1 MAQKLDKFLGEI
13 SHNLT
18 QQNGA
23 ALSGFLSLKDVHSI
37 PVGKAFEKADSNPY
51 LVTAKIASPWSDIVT
66 LHLQACCTK
75 DPLQVVELQNS
86 LAQNL
91 HSVLSQFT
99 RWILPVVITVNQEL
113 QWAAARAD
121 QVLVERNEKPFW
133 LEQAARTMNKAFSV
147 CATDRFS
154 TLDGSRKWGVY
165 AIVNLLF
172 KTYFRLAST
181 NLCPT
186 ILRSMGSAG
195 LPPLSEFPKSEQVT
209 FKYYTGVLHFF
220 NEKFE
225 EASQDLLFALKHGS
239 VPSDGSTK
247 RNKIRILRYLIP
259 TQIVRGYLP
268 DPKLIGKYQ
277 ALKVYHVLVN
287 AIKQGNL
294 AAFDKV
300 LKDSQPTLIKWGTW
314 LVVEKARLLVV
325 RQLFFKTWIM
335 LEKSSRLTIAVLNRA
350 VSVSMKGTI
359 VTDEH
364 VCMLVVNLIDKA
376 YMKGYVSLEK
386 QTLVLSNKD
395 PFPSLQS

>member
-23 ALSGFLSLKDVHSI
+23 ALSGFLSLKDVHSV

-86 LAQNL
+86 LAQ
-91 HSVLSQFT
+91 
-99 RWILPVVITVNQEL
+99 WILPVVITVNQEL

-172 KTYFRLAST
+172 KTYFKLSST

-195 LPPLSEFPKSEQVT
+195 LPPLSEFPKSE
-209 FKYYTGVLHFF
+209 
-220 NEKFE
+220 
-225 EASQDLLFALKHGS
+225 
-239 VPSDGSTK
+239 
-247 RNKIRILRYLIP
+247 RILRYLIP

-386 QTLVLSNKD
+386 QTLVLSNKE
-395 PFPSLQS
+395 PFPSLKS